1 MLIIRAAQLD
11 AFRARLMPAL
21 IERTVRH
28 VRMHCAAAVEWLD
41 TDLHAAVAR
50 ALTRARGHGLIW
62 KSSLKSFAALALEI
76 SPNFDDRLGAEL
88 VPPGD
93 GGGRGRIALIYQL
106 QKAT

>member
-1 MLIIRAAQLD
+1 MSSRS
-11 AFRARLMPAL
+11 
-21 IERTVRH
+21 
-28 VRMHCAAAVEWLD
+28 AAARATGPAHDE
-41 TDLHAAVAR
+41 
-50 ALTRARGHGLIW
+50 ALTRAWGHGLIW

-76 SPNFDDRLGAEL
+76 SPNFDDKLGAEL